1 MKNVIFALGC
11 TGTYSAATSLPSTVS
26 TLSTD
31 VTPIK
36 ACMTNPSDSGN
47 KKVYLIYLNQTKD
60 IKYIT
65 FNTGC
70 TGTYSAATTLP
81 ATLSSVSTDVTPI
94 KACMTNPSDSGNQ
107 IKF

>member
-11 TGTYSAATSLPSTVS
+11 TGTYSASTSLPSTVS

-47 KKVYLIYLNQTKD
+47 KKAYLIYLNQTKD
-60 IKYIT
+60 IKDKPLIQ
-65 FNTGC
+65 G
-70 TGTYSAATTLP
+70 AQAHTLQQQHCQR
-81 ATLSSVSTDVTPI
+81 L
-94 KACMTNPSDSGNQ
+94 CRLYLQM
-107 IKF
+107 